1 LSPVF
6 NRRLARIAV
15 VGALALALGVAG
27 CGRKSGLDPP
37 PGASIADQGPPPA
50 GAPAA
55 AGGPPA
61 GVGPDGK
68 ALAPAQG
75 PKRTTP
81 FDFLLN

>member
-1 LSPVF
+1 VSPVF

-15 VGALALALGVAG
+15 VGALAAALGVAG

-37 PGASIADQGPPPA
+37 PEASIAEPGAPPP
-50 GAPAA
+50 PV
-55 AGGPPA
+55 A
-61 GVGPDGK
+61 GVGPDGR

-81 FDFLLN
+81 LDFLID